1 MPFCERI
8 FKEENMLKAW
18 IFLMLAI
25 VCEVVGV
32 SVMNYTQDSPTNL
45 IFVYGFMFIM
55 IGIAYYF
62 MSLSI
67 RKISV
72 GIAYAI
78 WEIVGL
84 SLITLIA
91 LLIFNTSLKTQE
103 YIGLGL
109 AILGIILVNLGEDY
123 HLQEIKNV

>member
-1 MPFCERI
+1 MS
-8 FKEENMLKAW
+8 
-18 IFLMLAI
+18 
-25 VCEVVGV
+25 EVFGV
-32 SVMNYTQDSPTNL
+32 SIMNYSKEGNE
-45 IFVYGFMFIM
+45 IFVYGFMFLM

-91 LLIFNTSLKTQE
+91 LFIFDTSLKTQE
-103 YIGLGL
+103 YIGLAL
-109 AILGIILVNLGEDY
+109 AVIGITLVNLGED
-123 HLQEIKNV
+123 HNV

>member
-1 MPFCERI
+1 
-8 FKEENMLKAW
+8 MLKAW
-18 IFLMLAI
+18 MFLIVAI
-25 VCEVVGV
+25 ICEVLGV
-32 SVMNYTQDSPTNL
+32 SVMNSTQGDSQNNPL
-45 IFVYGFMFIM
+45 FVYAFMFIM

-84 SLITLIA
+84 SLITIIA
-91 LLIFNTSLKTQE
+91 IFVFGTSLKTQE
-103 YIGLGL
+103 YIGLAL
-109 AILGIILVNLGEDY
+109 AILGIFLVNLGDT
-123 HLQEIKNV
+123 HSNNGNKNV